1 METQAIQRTVLNVLL
16 GAVDQYAVSRGTDPV
31 RTQTIASAAGIVVG
45 GALEAH
51 RVLRRD
57 RYDHPWERLAAEGLL
72 GTAGTILGQVGTGY
86 AMQQLNKA
94 NQNGGSGS
102 GNGTGGATG
111 TYTGDAADAAAGS
124 TAQDVE
130 SYQYPEG
137 STEDVA

>member
-57 RYDHPWERLAAEGLL
+57 RRDHPWERLAAEGIL
-72 GTAGTILGQVGTGY
+72 GTAGTILGQVGTGF

-94 NQNGGSGS
+94 SQNGGGT
-102 GNGTGGATG
+102 GGTGGATD
-111 TYTGDAADAAAGS
+111 TYTGDAADPVAGS

-137 STEDVA
+137 SAEDVA